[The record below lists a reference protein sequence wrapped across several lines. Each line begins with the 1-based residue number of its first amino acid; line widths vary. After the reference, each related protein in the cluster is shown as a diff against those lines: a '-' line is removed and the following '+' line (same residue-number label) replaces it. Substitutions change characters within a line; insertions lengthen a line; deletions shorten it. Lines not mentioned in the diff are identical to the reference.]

1 MKSQKSKF
9 RHLSA
14 KDLELISTL
23 CERVHYTNPNESFSN
38 HAFVI
43 LKDAICSTQ
52 FSVDLY
58 RFDPLVLEEALNKGV
73 PDEMIPA
80 YKAHMHQHPLIN
92 FFLTPSLSGVRTIL
106 TETAAVEFKRKNL
119 YTEFYKK
126 LDVEDQLLFKLP
138 HRGGGYVIS
147 YSRDRAFTEKE
158 QAIMQIVRPH
168 MQIAWQ
174 NWQRIR
180 ELEQRLQLLEGK
192 AVISEESAQQAR
204 EAKHLMDCLSP
215 RERDIAELVAQG
227 MENRK
232 IAETLHI
239 SPKTVGK
246 HLENIFTTLNLHHRA
261 ALAAKWRL
269 SSHAN

>member
-9 RHLSA
+9 RHLSL

-23 CERVHYTNPNESFSN
+23 CERVHYANSNESFNN
-38 HAFVI
+38 HVFVV
-43 LKDAICSTQ
+43 LKDAINNAL
-52 FSVDLY
+52 FSVDRY
-58 RFDPLVLEEALNKGV
+58 RTDPLVFDRAINEDISDDLV
-73 PDEMIPA
+73 PV
-80 YKAHMHQHPLIN
+80 YKAYVHQHPLAGL
-92 FFLTPSLSGVRTIL
+92 FMMLGQPKVSTIL
-106 TETAAVEFKRKNL
+106 ETMPSVEFRKKDIYNM
-119 YTEFYKK
+119 FYRI
-126 LDVEDQLLFKLP
+126 LGVEDQLAVSL
-138 HRGGGYVIS
+138 HRGNEACVIA

-158 QAIMQIVRPH
+158 RAIMEIVRPH

-180 ELEQRLQLLEGK
+180 ELEQKLQLLEGK
-192 AVISEESAQQAR
+192 AVISEESARQAR
-204 EAKHLMDCLSP
+204 EAKQLMDGLSP
-215 RERDIAELVAQG
+215 REREVAELVAQG

-246 HLENIFTTLNLHHRA
+246 HLENIFTNLNLHHRA

-269 SSHAN
+269 SGQAN